1 MINSFKNF
9 ERLRYRISN
18 DIKNLVVDNK
28 SSNDNMREE
37 ISNTIFATIFSTF
50 ITEIVF
56 GSSTETIEWCKIAI
70 MIPVFII
77 VYVGSYLL
85 YNFAHSK
92 LVPFLGRRKLQIV
105 DKSMDAMIQIQ
116 KDFDNIA
123 CDSILVAREFKSAFE
138 KQKENEEEG
147 DIEQDKNLNAFYLF
161 ETMHYLGTACEKT
174 KDLVKNKQKCI
185 RTLDEAEGVDIF
197 RVKNI
202 ISIMQEVDKFLDDN
216 LGVLDDYTDQE
227 EAIEYQHKIIKGLIE
242 YIINNMSV

>member
-28 SSNDNMREE
+28 SSNDSMREE
-37 ISNTIFATIFSTF
+37 ISNTIFATVFSAF
-50 ITEIVF
+50 ITEIGF
-56 GSSTETIEWCKIAI
+56 SSSTETIEWCKIAI
-70 MIPVFII
+70 MILVFII
-77 VYVGSYLL
+77 AYALAYWL
-85 YNFAHSK
+85 YNFAHSR
-92 LVPFLGRRKLQIV
+92 LVSFIERRKIQTV

-123 CDSILVAREFKSAFE
+123 CDSILVARDFKSAFE
-138 KQKENEEEG
+138 KQKKEEENG
-147 DIEQDKNLNAFYLF
+147 IEKDNNLKAFYLF

-174 KDLVKNKQKCI
+174 KELIKNQQKCI

-202 ISIMQEVDKFLDDN
+202 ISIMQELDRFLDDN
-216 LGVLDDYTDQE
+216 LNTLDDYTDQK
-227 EAIEYQHKIIKGLIE
+227 EAIDYQHERIKKIIKEL
-242 YIINNMSV
+242 

>member
-28 SSNDNMREE
+28 NSNDNMREE
-37 ISNTIFATIFSTF
+37 ISNTIFATIFSAF

-77 VYVGSYLL
+77 IYVGSYWL
-85 YNFAHSK
+85 YNLAHRK
-92 LVPFLGRRKLQIV
+92 LVSFLGKRKLQTV

-123 CDSILVAREFKSAFE
+123 CDSILAARDFKSAYE
-138 KQKENEEEG
+138 KQRENEEK
-147 DIEQDKNLNAFYLF
+147 DVIEEDKNLKAFYLF
-161 ETMHYLGTACEKT
+161 ETMHYLATACEKT

-185 RTLDEAEGVDIF
+185 RTLNEAEGVDIF

-216 LGVLDDYTDQE
+216 LGVLDDYADQK
-227 EAIEYQHKIIKGLIE
+227 EAIECQHKYIQGLIKN
-242 YIINNMSV
+242 ITDNM